1 MYIKLFYI
9 SQVYKSLDT
18 INQWFF
24 SLKKEPVALVMGK
37 IDILFIL
44 GRGISNSCKGEVP
57 NFEPKLAV
65 EKSLQL
71 FTHSI
76 T

>member
-18 INQWFF
+18 INQ
-24 SLKKEPVALVMGK
+24 KKEPVALVMGK
-37 IDILFIL
+37 IDILFIW
-44 GRGISNSCKGEVP
+44 GGISNSCKGEVP
-57 NFEPKLAV
+57 NFGPKLAV

>member
-18 INQWFF
+18 INQ
-24 SLKKEPVALVMGK
+24 KKEPVALVMGK
-37 IDILFIL
+37 IDILFIS
-44 GRGISNSCKGEVP
+44 GRGGGISNSCKGEVP
-57 NFEPKLAV
+57 NFGPKLAV